1 MDFESVRKS
10 ISEKIG
16 EEATALI
23 SDDFATMMTLE
34 KSFND
39 SLDTVTKERDSLK
52 DRNEKLINANANLLL
67 KVGTEV
73 SEPKKEKEVEEDK
86 PFNFSSVFDE
96 KGNFKK

>member
-23 SDDFATMMTLE
+23 SDDFVNMQSLE

-39 SLDTVTKERDSLK
+39 NL
-52 DRNEKLINANANLLL
+52 EKI
-67 KVGTEV
+67 T
-73 SEPKKEKEVEEDK
+73 
-86 PFNFSSVFDE
+86 
-96 KGNFKK
+96 

>member
-23 SDDFATMMTLE
+23 SDDFVNMQSLE

-39 SLDTVTKERDSLK
+39 NLEKITKERDDFK
-52 DRNEKLINANANLLL
+52 ERNEKLINANASLYQ
-67 KVGTEV
+67 KIGVEV
-73 SEPKKEKEVEEDK
+73 KEPKEAEEEIK
-86 PFNFSSVFDE
+86 PFDFRSVFDE
-96 KGNFKK
+96 KGNLKRK